1 MPGPTNCFRDCAV
14 GQTKEY
20 IGVFHKDI
28 LDHFLATE
36 SSTSAL
42 FRKFADRIAEDHN
55 FEIADESDYERLFCK
70 LADLPS
76 FNTKGSADNAS
87 VVYSARLGSRGPGA

>member
-1 MPGPTNCFRDCAV
+1 M

-28 LDHFLATE
+28 LEHFLATE
-36 SSTSAL
+36 SSNSAL
-42 FRKFADRIAEDHN
+42 LRKFADRIAQDHN
-55 FEIADESDYERLFCK
+55 FEIADESDYDRLFCK